1 MCLSCLDNIKIRV
14 GGGCRVVTLQKK
26 LFAMNIT
33 DIITLVGTVGG
44 VQSLVEI
51 GKWWQSR
58 KISRRKDE
66 ADVKATENQVTRS
79 QIDWLEKRL
88 AERDA
93 KIDAIYAELRKEQT
107 LRIGEIHQR
116 HEAELR
122 LAEAEARK
130 CIIRGCSQRQPP
142 SEY

>member
-1 MCLSCLDNIKIRV
+1 M
-14 GGGCRVVTLQKK
+14 Q
-26 LFAMNIT
+26 IT
-33 DIITLVGTVGG
+33 DIITLVAAVGG
-44 VQSLVEI
+44 MQGVIECAR
-51 GKWWQSR
+51 WWQTR
-58 KISRRKDE
+58 KAETRKGN
-66 ADVKATENQVTRS
+66 ADASAAENQNNRA

-93 KIDAIYAELRKEQT
+93 KIDGIYAELRKEQT

-122 LAEAEARK
+122 LTEAEARK
-130 CIIRGCSQRQPP
+130 CIVRGCDRRIPP

>member
-1 MCLSCLDNIKIRV
+1 
-14 GGGCRVVTLQKK
+14 
-26 LFAMNIT
+26 MNISE
-33 DIITLVGTVGG
+33 IITLVGTVGG
-44 VQSLVEI
+44 IQGVVEV

-58 KISRRKDE
+58 KLDRRKDE
-66 ADVKATENQVTRS
+66 ADVKASENQVTRS

-88 AERDA
+88 AERDS

-107 LRIGEIHQR
+107 LRIEEIHQR

-130 CIIRGCSQRQPP
+130 CVIRGCTQRQPP

>member
-1 MCLSCLDNIKIRV
+1 
-14 GGGCRVVTLQKK
+14 
-26 LFAMNIT
+26 MNIS

-44 VQSLVEI
+44 IQGLVEV

-58 KISRRKDE
+58 KIDRRKEE
-66 ADVKATENQVTRS
+66 ADVKASENQVSRS
-79 QIDWLEKRL
+79 QIDWLERRL
-88 AERDA
+88 AERDT

-107 LRIGEIHQR
+107 LRIGEIHRR

-130 CIIRGCSQRQPP
+130 CVIRGCPQRQPP
-142 SEY
+142 SDY

>member
-1 MCLSCLDNIKIRV
+1 
-14 GGGCRVVTLQKK
+14 
-26 LFAMNIT
+26 MNVSE
-33 DIITLVGTVGG
+33 IITLVGTVGG
-44 VQSLVEI
+44 IQGLVEI

-58 KISRRKDE
+58 KLNRRKDE
-66 ADVKATENQVTRS
+66 ADVKASENQVTRS

-93 KIDAIYAELRKEQT
+93 KIDALYVELRKEQT
-107 LRIGEIHQR
+107 LRIEEIHHR

-130 CIIRGCSQRQPP
+130 CIIRGCTQRQPP

>member
-1 MCLSCLDNIKIRV
+1 ME
-14 GGGCRVVTLQKK
+14 
-26 LFAMNIT
+26 IT

-44 VQSLVEI
+44 VQGIVEI
-51 GKWWQSR
+51 AKAWQNGK
-58 KISRRKDE
+58 IERRKETAVVE
-66 ADVKATENQVTRS
+66 AAENENGRL

-93 KIDAIYAELRKEQT
+93 KIDALYTGLRKEQT

-122 LAEAEARK
+122 LAEADARK
-130 CIIRGCSQRQPP
+130 CLVYGCNKRQPP
-142 SEY
+142 IDPINS

>member
-1 MCLSCLDNIKIRV
+1 MDI
-14 GGGCRVVTLQKK
+14 
-26 LFAMNIT
+26 A

-44 VQSLVEI
+44 IQGVVEI
-51 GKWWQSR
+51 GKWWQTR
-58 KISRRKDE
+58 KFDRRKEE
-66 ADVKATENQVTRS
+66 ADVKATENQVSRS

-107 LRIGEIHQR
+107 LRINEIHQR
-116 HEAELR
+116 HEAELL

-130 CIIRGCSQRQPP
+130 CIIRG
-142 SEY
+142 